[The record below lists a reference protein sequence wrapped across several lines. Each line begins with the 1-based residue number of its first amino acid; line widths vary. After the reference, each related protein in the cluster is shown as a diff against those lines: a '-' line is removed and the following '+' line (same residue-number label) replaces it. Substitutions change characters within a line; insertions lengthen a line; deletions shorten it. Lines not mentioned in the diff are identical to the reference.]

1 MQDFYGDTPFI
12 IGNKKQTGRK
22 KRGNIQSAGISGR
35 FLARLTVLFIAVVAI
50 GSAFV
55 FRALFTVQTESRTYY
70 AVCFYE
76 GQSKTAAETVR
87 DDIIAS
93 GGSGYVICSGA
104 YKVYGGMYAK
114 RSEADTVAAR
124 QSNAFVETFGWER
137 TKMRFSSHAEAVNVK
152 KALSF
157 YSEVADKLVESASLV
172 IKEEESSV
180 AVKSYAAAARK
191 KFSEYSASISDE
203 KLSLLFERAAVSVKV
218 LEECDDADF
227 LSVLRFV
234 SQDLAVLRGA

>member
-12 IGNKKQTGRK
+12 IGNKKQTARK

-55 FRALFTVQTESRTYY
+55 FRALFTVQAESRTYY

-104 YKVYGGMYAK
+104 
-114 RSEADTVAAR
+114 
-124 QSNAFVETFGWER
+124 
-137 TKMRFSSHAEAVNVK
+137 
-152 KALSF
+152 L
-157 YSEVADKLVESASLV
+157 
-172 IKEEESSV
+172 
-180 AVKSYAAAARK
+180 
-191 KFSEYSASISDE
+191 
-203 KLSLLFERAAVSVKV
+203 
-218 LEECDDADF
+218 
-227 LSVLRFV
+227 
-234 SQDLAVLRGA
+234 

>member
-12 IGNKKQTGRK
+12 IGNKKQTARK

-55 FRALFTVQTESRTYY
+55 FRALFTVQAESRTYY

-114 RSEADTVAAR
+114 RSDADTVAAR

-157 YSEVADKLVESASLV
+157 YSEVADRLVESAS
-172 IKEEESSV
+172 
-180 AVKSYAAAARK
+180 YAAASRK

-203 KLSLLFERAAVSVKV
+203 KLSLLFERAAVSVKA